1 VLLFAVCSWVKKLEY
16 CLEINNPTSKLGYL
30 LIVVG
35 RPLSKANNLYMF
47 S

>member
-1 VLLFAVCSWVKKLEY
+1 MQLFAVCSWVKKLEISSP
-16 CLEINNPTSKLGYL
+16 INKLGYL

-35 RPLSKANNLYMF
+35 RPLSKANDLYMF